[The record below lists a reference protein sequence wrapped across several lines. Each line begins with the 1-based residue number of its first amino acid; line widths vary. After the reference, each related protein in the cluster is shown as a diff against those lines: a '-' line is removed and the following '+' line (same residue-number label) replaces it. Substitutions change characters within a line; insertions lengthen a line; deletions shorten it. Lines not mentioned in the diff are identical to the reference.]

1 MWGGVND
8 LLSSVDAALFG
19 RVTYQD
25 FERFWPVVPDNPASP
40 KNEFDFSRWIDE
52 AREAPRCAGLDPSA
66 LLRAGSRGARPHT
79 YLACSRAQE
88 RAGEAGG
95 AAAAVDAEFT
105 AGEGADVESGLAKTV
120 VSPAI
125 LFDGE

>member
-52 AREAPRCAGLDPSA
+52 ALEAPRCAWLDPSA
-66 LLRAGSRGARPHT
+66 SLRAGSRGARPHT
-79 YLACSRAQE
+79 TTTKQAFLTPRRLSHIRRSPSFSRLPN
-88 RAGEAGG
+88 R
-95 AAAAVDAEFT
+95 
-105 AGEGADVESGLAKTV
+105 S
-120 VSPAI
+120 
-125 LFDGE
+125 